1 VEPGAWVPRT
11 VSRVPRTP
19 AGGSYPR
26 AAGRDP
32 LAAIRWPGI
41 PAGESYPPGP
51 IPGTRSPGRDPRADG
66 TGKGPLAIGSNAA
79 DRGPRAIFQRSRPA
93 VY

>member
-1 VEPGAWVPRT
+1 MSRVPGA
-11 VSRVPRTP
+11 VSRVPG
-19 AGGSYPR
+19 AVYPSR
-26 AAGRDP
+26 WKLSPGP

-51 IPGTRSPGRDPRADG
+51 IPGTRSPGRDPQADG